1 MEGGASPS
9 GLFLGSSHPILGP
22 PFGLSWSSFRLTP
35 HSPQDRA
42 MWHSLVAL
50 LQAQG
55 QLPAVA
61 FTFSRGRCD
70 AHAAALGRTDL
81 SSAAEKGRV
90 RGFVRRCLARL
101 RGGDRRLPQVGA
113 LGGCY
118 RAVRL
123 S

>member
-1 MEGGASPS
+1 
-9 GLFLGSSHPILGP
+9 
-22 PFGLSWSSFRLTP
+22 
-35 HSPQDRA
+35 

-70 AHAAALGRTDL
+70 AHAAALGRIDL

-113 LGGCY
+113 LGG
-118 RAVRL
+118 RSGGLWGVWGAIGARGAVNGGL
-123 S
+123 G

>member
-1 MEGGASPS
+1 
-9 GLFLGSSHPILGP
+9 
-22 PFGLSWSSFRLTP
+22 
-35 HSPQDRA
+35 

-118 RAVRL
+118 GCQERL
-123 S
+123 RLNYCRRRTILDQKN